1 MGGKFHMQWGVF
13 ERLEKAAETFSGS
26 WSDIVKH
33 FNAIC
38 THSYDFDHLKVNYN
52 LINVLF
58 FNY

>member
-1 MGGKFHMQWGVF
+1 MQWEVF